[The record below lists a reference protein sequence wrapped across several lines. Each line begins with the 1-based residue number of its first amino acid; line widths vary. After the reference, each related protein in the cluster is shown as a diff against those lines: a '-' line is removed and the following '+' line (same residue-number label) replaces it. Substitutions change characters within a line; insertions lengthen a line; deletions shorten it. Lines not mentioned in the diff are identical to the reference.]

1 MREEKSPHTCKAT
14 HSGGTR
20 GPGGGKGCE
29 PQWGMSDRISGSET
43 KGSHHRDAAEQ
54 RLPVERRLV
63 HPRSEGPR
71 VEAQASGV
79 GSQGETRVGR
89 SEDTPRG
96 VRTKTEGAPKTPAG
110 QRSAVTV
117 PKKAGPCLREGPCG
131 ALSLQRWMSQANASD
146 RGRHNPTAMRHARA
160 GNAGCLTTIRAG
172 PVLAGVRGRGPLRS
186 RRWLPPNSEWAQVA
200 AHPFLGAWE
209 PGSA

>member
-1 MREEKSPHTCKAT
+1 MILGWGLALEEGVMREEKSPHTCKAP
-14 HSGGTR
+14 HSGATR
-20 GPGGGKGCE
+20 GPGGGKGRE

-63 HPRSEGPR
+63 HPRGEGPR

-96 VRTKTEGAPKTPAG
+96 VHTKTEGAPKNPGRPEERCHCAEESRAPPSRGSLRRSVPPAVDEPS
-110 QRSAVTV
+110 QR
-117 PKKAGPCLREGPCG
+117 K
-131 ALSLQRWMSQANASD
+131 
-146 RGRHNPTAMRHARA
+146 
-160 GNAGCLTTIRAG
+160 
-172 PVLAGVRGRGPLRS
+172 
-186 RRWLPPNSEWAQVA
+186 
-200 AHPFLGAWE
+200 
-209 PGSA
+209 